1 MLRISKI
8 NPTVA
13 TEVVAMKPILFRGAE
28 IWDGSGA
35 AASPGDVLVEGKRI
49 KAIVHAPERLAVDG
63 ATVIE
68 ARGRTLMPGLVEGH
82 AHISFG
88 GAVNDSDLGN
98 IPPEEH
104 VLLTVRNART
114 LLDHGFTSAYSAATS
129 KLRLDVVIRNAVNA
143 GQFPGPRIRAG
154 SPEITVTGGL
164 GDERKAHMYFESF
177 GLIADGVEEI
187 TKAVRLCCREGVDNI
202 KLNISGDD
210 LSPAAHGGLTVMT
223 QKEIQTAVNVARDF
237 GKKVNCHARAAESVK
252 RAVRCGIDV
261 IYHCESA
268 DEEAIDMLESV
279 KDRIFVGP
287 AIGII
292 YSTLYEGE
300 KFGFYRDS
308 EVGRKM
314 QRTIDTT
321 AAVYTELRKRGVRVL
336 IGGDYGFAQSPQGD
350 NARDLKHFVNLLGFS
365 PSEALQ
371 CGTRIGGQVM
381 GMGNELGQ
389 IKEGYIADLLLVDGD
404 PLNDLDLVVHEKN
417 LHVIMKEGSLY
428 KDISVTSTHEQTGQA
443 DLVRR

>member
-1 MLRISKI
+1 MNR
-8 NPTVA
+8 V
-13 TEVVAMKPILFRGAE
+13 LFRSASV
-28 IWDGSGA
+28 WDGSGA
-35 AASPGDVLVEGKRI
+35 PAFPADVLIEGARI
-49 KAIVHAPERLAVDG
+49 KAIARAPHRLAPEG

-104 VLLTVRNART
+104 VLLTMRNAKT
-114 LLDHGFTSAYSAATS
+114 LLAHGFTSAYSAATS

-143 GQFPGPRIRAG
+143 GELPGPRIRAA

-164 GDERKAHMYFESF
+164 GDERKAHMYYESF
-177 GLIADGVEEI
+177 GMIADGKEEI
-187 TKAVRLCCREGVDNI
+187 AKAVRLCCREGVDNI
-202 KLNISGDD
+202 KVNISGDD
-210 LSPAAHGGLTVMT
+210 LSPAAHGGLTVMR
-223 QKEIQTAVNVARDF
+223 EEEVQTAVNVARDF
-237 GKKVNCHARAAESVK
+237 GKKINCHARAADSVK
-252 RAVRCGIDV
+252 RAVRCGVDV

-268 DEEAIDMLESV
+268 DEEAIDMLESA

-300 KFGFYRDS
+300 KFGFLRDS

-350 NARDLKHFVNLLGFS
+350 NARDLKHFVDLLGFS

-381 GMGNELGQ
+381 GLGSELGQ
-389 IKEGYIADLLLVDGD
+389 VKEGYIADLLLVDGD
-404 PLNDLDLVVHEKN
+404 PLEDLDLVVHEKN

-428 KDISVTSTHEQTGQA
+428 KDRSGAAVRERTVAA
-443 DLVRR
+443 D

>member
-1 MLRISKI
+1 MDR
-8 NPTVA
+8 
-13 TEVVAMKPILFRGAE
+13 ILFRGASV
-28 IWDGSGA
+28 WDGSGA
-35 AASPGDVLVEGKRI
+35 PAFAADVLVEGSRI
-49 KAIVHAPERLAVDG
+49 KTIARVSERLSAEG

-104 VLLTVRNART
+104 VLLTVRNAKT
-114 LLDHGFTSAYSAATS
+114 LLNHGFTSAYSAATS

-143 GQFPGPRIRAG
+143 GEFPGPRIRAA

-164 GDERKAHMYFESF
+164 GDERKAHMYYESF
-177 GLIADGVEEI
+177 GLIADGTEEI
-187 TKAVRLCCREGVDNI
+187 KKAVRLCCREGVDNI
-202 KLNISGDD
+202 KVNISGDD
-210 LSPAAHGGLTVMT
+210 LSPAAHGGLTVMREE
-223 QKEIQTAVNVARDF
+223 EIQMAVNVARDF
-237 GKKVNCHARAAESVK
+237 GKKVNCHARSAESVK
-252 RAVRCGIDV
+252 RAVRCGVDV

-268 DEEAIDMLESV
+268 DEEALDMLESV

-300 KFGFYRDS
+300 AFGFHRDS
-308 EVGRKM
+308 EVGRQM
-314 QRTIDTT
+314 QRVIETT

-350 NARDLKHFVNLLGFS
+350 NARDLKHFVDLLGFS
-365 PSEALQ
+365 PNEALQ

-381 GMGNELGQ
+381 GLGRELGQ
-389 IKEGYIADLLLVDGD
+389 VKEGYIADLLLVDGD
-404 PLNDLDLVVHEKN
+404 PLQDLDLVVREEN
-417 LHVIMKEGSLY
+417 LHVIMKEGALY
-428 KDISVTSTHEQTGQA
+428 KNCAATAPLKHTSAFEESAVGSR
-443 DLVRR
+443 V

>member
-1 MLRISKI
+1 
-8 NPTVA
+8 
-13 TEVVAMKPILFRGAE
+13 MKPVLFRGAS

-35 AASPGDVLVEGKRI
+35 AAFPGDVLVENSRI
-49 KAIVHAPERLAVDG
+49 KAIAPAPERLAVDG
-63 ATVIE
+63 TTVIE

-104 VLLTVRNART
+104 VLLTVRNAKT

-143 GQFPGPRIRAG
+143 GEFPGPRIRAG

-177 GLIADGVEEI
+177 GLIADGAEEI

-223 QKEIQTAVNVARDF
+223 EKEIQTAVNVARDF
-237 GKKVNCHARAAESVK
+237 GKRVNCHARAAESVK

-268 DEEAIDMLESV
+268 DEEAIDMLESA
-279 KDRIFVGP
+279 KDRVFVGP

-300 KFGFYRDS
+300 RFGFYRDS

-350 NARDLKHFVNLLGFS
+350 NARDLKHFVDLLGFS

-381 GMGNELGQ
+381 GMGDELGQ

-404 PLNDLDLVVHEKN
+404 PLTDLDLVVHEKN

-428 KDISVTSTHEQTGQA
+428 KDISVTSAHEQTGQP
-443 DLVRR
+443 DLVCR

>member
-1 MLRISKI
+1 
-8 NPTVA
+8 
-13 TEVVAMKPILFRGAE
+13 MKPVLFRGAC

-35 AASPGDVLVEGKRI
+35 AAYPGDVLVEGSRI
-49 KAIVHAPERLAVDG
+49 KAIAPAPERLAVDG

-104 VLLTVRNART
+104 VLLTVRNAKT

-223 QKEIQTAVNVARDF
+223 EKEIQTAVSVARDF
-237 GKKVNCHARAAESVK
+237 GKRVNCHARAAESVK

-268 DEEAIDMLESV
+268 DEEALDMLESA

-292 YSTLYEGE
+292 YCTLYEGE

-321 AAVYTELRKRGVRVL
+321 AAVYTELRKRGVRIL

-350 NARDLKHFVNLLGFS
+350 NARDLKHFVDLLGFS

-389 IKEGYIADLLLVDGD
+389 IKKGYIADLLLVDGD
-404 PLNDLDLVVHEKN
+404 PLKDLDLVVHEKN
-417 LHVIMKEGSLY
+417 LHVIMKEGLLY
-428 KDISVTSTHEQTGQA
+428 KDTSVVTSTHE
-443 DLVRR
+443 

>member
-1 MLRISKI
+1 
-8 NPTVA
+8 
-13 TEVVAMKPILFRGAE
+13 MKPVLFRGAC

-35 AASPGDVLVEGKRI
+35 AAYPGDVLVEGSRI
-49 KAIVHAPERLAVDG
+49 KAIAPAPERLAVDG

-104 VLLTVRNART
+104 VLLTVRNAKT

-143 GQFPGPRIRAG
+143 GEFPGPRIRAG

-223 QKEIQTAVNVARDF
+223 EKEIQTAVNVARDF
-237 GKKVNCHARAAESVK
+237 GKRVNCHARAAESVK

-268 DEEAIDMLESV
+268 DEEAIDMLESA

-350 NARDLKHFVNLLGFS
+350 NARDLKHFVDLLGFS

-381 GMGNELGQ
+381 GMGHELGQ

-404 PLNDLDLVVHEKN
+404 PLKDLDLVVHEKN
-417 LHVIMKEGSLY
+417 LHVIMKEGLLY
-428 KDISVTSTHEQTGQA
+428 KNISATSTHE
-443 DLVRR
+443 

>member
-1 MLRISKI
+1 
-8 NPTVA
+8 
-13 TEVVAMKPILFRGAE
+13 MKPILFRGAS

-35 AASPGDVLVEGKRI
+35 DAFPGDVLVEGSRI
-49 KAIVHAPERLAVDG
+49 KAIARKPERLAVDG
-63 ATVIE
+63 AIVIE
-68 ARGRTLMPGLVEGH
+68 AKGRTLMPGLVEGH

-104 VLLTVRNART
+104 MLLTARNAKT

-129 KLRLDVVIRNAVNA
+129 KLRLDVVMRNAINA
-143 GQFPGPRIRAG
+143 GEFPGPRMRAG

-164 GDERKAHMYFESF
+164 GDERKAHMYYESF
-177 GLIADGVEEI
+177 GLIADGKDEI
-187 TKAVRLCCREGVDNI
+187 RKAVRLCCREGVDNI

-210 LSPAAHGGLTVMT
+210 LSPAAHGGLTVMSEE
-223 QKEIQTAVNVARDF
+223 EIQTAVRVARDF
-237 GKKVNCHARAAESVK
+237 GKRVNCHARAAESVK
-252 RAVRCGIDV
+252 RAVRNGIDV

-268 DEEAIDMLESV
+268 DEEAIDMLESA

-292 YSTLYEGE
+292 YCTLYEGE

-381 GMGNELGQ
+381 GMGHELGQ
-389 IKEGYIADLLLVDGD
+389 IKEGFIADLLLVDGD
-404 PLNDLDLVVHEKN
+404 PLEDLDLVVHKKN

-428 KDISVTSTHEQTGQA
+428 KDVSAVTNRENAIAA
-443 DLVRR
+443 D

>member
-1 MLRISKI
+1 
-8 NPTVA
+8 
-13 TEVVAMKPILFRGAE
+13 MKPILLRGASV
-28 IWDGSGA
+28 WDGSGA
-35 AASPGDVLVEGKRI
+35 PAFPADVLVDGARI
-49 KAIVHAPERLAVDG
+49 KSIARAPERLAADG
-63 ATVIE
+63 AHVIE
-68 ARGRTLMPGLVEGH
+68 AHGRTLMPGLVEGH

-104 VLLTVRNART
+104 MLLTARNAKT

-164 GDERKAHMYFESF
+164 GDERKAHMYYESF
-177 GLIADGVEEI
+177 GMIADGPEELR
-187 TKAVRLCCREGVDNI
+187 KAVRLCCREGVDNV

-210 LSPAAHGGLTVMT
+210 LSPAAHGGLTVMRED
-223 QKEIQTAVNVARDF
+223 EIQMAVSVARDF

-268 DEEAIDMLESV
+268 DEEAIDLLESA

-292 YSTLYEGE
+292 YCTLYEGE
-300 KFGFYRDS
+300 AFGFKRDS
-308 EVGRKM
+308 QIGRQM
-314 QRTIDTT
+314 QRVIDTT
-321 AAVYTELRKRGVRVL
+321 AAVYTELRKRGVRIL

-350 NARDLKHFVNLLGFS
+350 NARDLKHFVDLLGFS
-365 PSEALQ
+365 PNEALQ

-389 IKEGYIADLLLVDGD
+389 VKEGYIADLLLVDGD
-404 PLNDLDLVVHEKN
+404 PLKDLDLVVHEKN

-428 KDISVTSTHEQTGQA
+428 KDISAAASFERSVAA
-443 DLVRR
+443 D

>member
-1 MLRISKI
+1 MNR
-8 NPTVA
+8 V
-13 TEVVAMKPILFRGAE
+13 LFRGASV
-28 IWDGSGA
+28 WDGSGA
-35 AASPGDVLVEGKRI
+35 PAFPADVLVENGRI
-49 KAIVHAPERLAVDG
+49 KAIAHTASRLSTEG

-104 VLLTVRNART
+104 VLLTVRNAKT

-143 GQFPGPRIRAG
+143 GQFPGPRIRAA

-164 GDERKAHMYFESF
+164 GDERKAHMYYESF
-177 GLIADGVEEI
+177 GMIADGPEEI
-187 TKAVRLCCREGVDNI
+187 RKIVRLCCREGVDNI
-202 KLNISGDD
+202 KVNISGDD
-210 LSPAAHGGLTVMT
+210 LSPAAHGGLTVMRED
-223 QKEIQTAVNVARDF
+223 EIQMAVSVARDF
-237 GKKVNCHARAAESVK
+237 NKKVNCHARSAESVK
-252 RAVRCGIDV
+252 RAVRCGVDV

-268 DEEAIDMLESV
+268 DEEAIDMLESA

-308 EVGRKM
+308 ELGRKM
-314 QRTIDTT
+314 QRTIDST

-336 IGGDYGFAQSPQGD
+336 IGGDFGFAQSPQGD

-365 PSEALQ
+365 PTEALQ

-381 GMGNELGQ
+381 GLGHELGE

-404 PLNDLDLVVHEKN
+404 PLKDLDLVVHTKN
-417 LHVIMKEGSLY
+417 LHVIMKEGDLY
-428 KDISVTSTHEQTGQA
+428 KDVSATAALEHTV
-443 DLVRR
+443 VR

>member
-1 MLRISKI
+1 MNR
-8 NPTVA
+8 VF
-13 TEVVAMKPILFRGAE
+13 FRNASV
-28 IWDGSGA
+28 WDGSGA
-35 AASPGDVLVEGKRI
+35 PAFPAAVLVEGTRI
-49 KAIVHAPERLAVDG
+49 KTIARAPHRLATEG

-104 VLLTVRNART
+104 VLLTMRNAKT

-143 GQFPGPRIRAG
+143 GELPGPRIRAA

-164 GDERKAHMYFESF
+164 GDERKAHMYYESF
-177 GLIADGVEEI
+177 GMIADGKEEI
-187 TKAVRLCCREGVDNI
+187 VKAVRLCCREGVDNI
-202 KLNISGDD
+202 KVNISGDD
-210 LSPAAHGGLTVMT
+210 LSPAAHGGLTVMR
-223 QKEIQTAVNVARDF
+223 EEEVQTAVNVARDF
-237 GKKVNCHARAAESVK
+237 GKKINCHARAAESVK
-252 RAVRCGIDV
+252 RAIRCGVDV

-268 DEEAIDMLESV
+268 DEEAIDMLESA

-300 KFGFYRDS
+300 KFGFFRDS

-350 NARDLKHFVNLLGFS
+350 NARDLKHFVDLLGFS

-371 CGTRIGGQVM
+371 CGTRVGGQVM
-381 GMGNELGQ
+381 GLGDELGQ
-389 IKEGYIADLLLVDGD
+389 VKEGYLADLLLVDGD
-404 PLNDLDLVVHEKN
+404 PLEDLDRVVHEKN
-417 LHVIMKEGSLY
+417 LHVIMKEGSVY
-428 KDISVTSTHEQTGQA
+428 KDCSAA
-443 DLVRR
+443 DVRERTVAAD

>member
-1 MLRISKI
+1 MNR
-8 NPTVA
+8 V
-13 TEVVAMKPILFRGAE
+13 LFRGASV
-28 IWDGSGA
+28 WDGSGA
-35 AASPGDVLVEGKRI
+35 PAFLADVLVEGSRI
-49 KAIVHAPERLAVDG
+49 KTIASAPERLATDG
-63 ATVIE
+63 AIVIE

-104 VLLTVRNART
+104 MLLTARNAKT

-129 KLRLDVVIRNAVNA
+129 KLRLDIAIRNAVNA
-143 GQFPGPRIRAG
+143 GEFPGPRIRAG

-164 GDERKAHMYFESF
+164 GDERKAHMYYESF
-177 GLIADGVEEI
+177 GMIADGVEEI
-187 TKAVRLCCREGVDNI
+187 KKVVRLCCREGVDNV
-202 KLNISGDD
+202 KVNISGDD
-210 LSPAAHGGLTVMT
+210 LSPAAHGGLTVMRED
-223 QKEIQTAVNVARDF
+223 EIQMAVDVARDF
-237 GKKVNCHARAAESVK
+237 GKKVNCHARSAESVK
-252 RAVRCGIDV
+252 RAVRCGVDV

-268 DEEAIDMLESV
+268 DEEAIDLLESA

-300 KFGFYRDS
+300 KFGFHRDS
-308 EVGRKM
+308 EVGRQM
-314 QRTIDTT
+314 QRVIEST
-321 AAVYTELRKRGVRVL
+321 AEVYTELRKRGVRIL

-350 NARDLKHFVNLLGFS
+350 NARDLKHFVDLLGFS
-365 PSEALQ
+365 PNEALQ

-381 GMGNELGQ
+381 GLGKELGEV
-389 IKEGYIADLLLVDGD
+389 KEGYIADLLLLDGD
-404 PLNDLDLVVHEKN
+404 PLKDIDLVVHTKN

-428 KDISVTSTHEQTGQA
+428 KNDAATAVLEHTVPTS
-443 DLVRR
+443 

>member
-1 MLRISKI
+1 
-8 NPTVA
+8 
-13 TEVVAMKPILFRGAE
+13 MKPILFRGASV
-28 IWDGSGA
+28 WDGSGA
-35 AASPGDVLVEGKRI
+35 PAFPGDVLVENGRI
-49 KAIVHAPERLAVDG
+49 KAIARTPSRLSTEG

-104 VLLTVRNART
+104 VLLTVRNAKT

-143 GQFPGPRIRAG
+143 GQFPGPRIRAA

-164 GDERKAHMYFESF
+164 GDERKAHMYYESF
-177 GLIADGVEEI
+177 GLIADGKEEL

-202 KLNISGDD
+202 KVNISGDD
-210 LSPAAHGGLTVMT
+210 LSPAAHGGLTVMR
-223 QKEIQTAVNVARDF
+223 EEEVQTAVNVARDF

-252 RAVRCGIDV
+252 RAVRCGVDV

-268 DEEAIDMLESV
+268 DEEAIDLLESV

-300 KFGFYRDS
+300 PFGFYRDS

-314 QRTIDTT
+314 QRTIDNT
-321 AAVYTELRKRGVRVL
+321 AAVYTELRKRGVRIL
-336 IGGDYGFAQSPQGD
+336 IGGDYGFAQSPQGQ
-350 NARDLKHFVNLLGFS
+350 NARDLKHFVNLLGFT

-381 GMGNELGQ
+381 GLGNELGQ

-404 PLNDLDLVVHEKN
+404 PLEDLDLVVHEKN

-428 KDISVTSTHEQTGQA
+428 KDHSESAVIENVPANVS
-443 DLVRR
+443 

>member
-1 MLRISKI
+1 MNR
-8 NPTVA
+8 V
-13 TEVVAMKPILFRGAE
+13 LFRSANV
-28 IWDGSGA
+28 WDGSGA
-35 AASPGDVLVEGKRI
+35 PAFPADVLVEGGRI
-49 KAIVHAPERLAVDG
+49 KTIAGSPSRLATEG
-63 ATVIE
+63 AVVIE

-104 VLLTVRNART
+104 MLLTVRNAKT

-143 GQFPGPRIRAG
+143 GEFPGPRIRAG

-164 GDERKAHMYFESF
+164 GDERKAHMYYESF
-177 GLIADGVEEI
+177 GLIADGKEEI

-210 LSPAAHGGLTVMT
+210 LSPAAHGGLTVMSEE
-223 QKEIQTAVNVARDF
+223 EIQTAVRVARDF

-252 RAVRCGIDV
+252 RAVRNGIDV

-300 KFGFYRDS
+300 RFGFHRDS

-350 NARDLKHFVNLLGFS
+350 NARDLKHFVDLLGFS

-381 GMGNELGQ
+381 GLGNELGQ
-389 IKEGYIADLLLVDGD
+389 VKEGYIADLLLVDGD
-404 PLNDLDLVVHEKN
+404 PLKNLDLVVHEKN

-428 KDISVTSTHEQTGQA
+428 KDCSAAAILEHTVAA
-443 DLVRR
+443 D

>member
-1 MLRISKI
+1 
-8 NPTVA
+8 
-13 TEVVAMKPILFRGAE
+13 MKPVLFRGAS

-35 AASPGDVLVEGKRI
+35 AAFPGDVLVEGGRI
-49 KAIVHAPERLAVDG
+49 KAVAPAPERVAVNG

-104 VLLTVRNART
+104 VLLTVRNAKT

-143 GQFPGPRIRAG
+143 GEFPGPRIRAG

-223 QKEIQTAVNVARDF
+223 EEEIQTAVNVARDF
-237 GKKVNCHARAAESVK
+237 GKRVNCHARAAESVK
-252 RAVRCGIDV
+252 RAVRCGVDV

-268 DEEAIDMLESV
+268 DEEAIDMLESA

-350 NARDLKHFVNLLGFS
+350 NARDLKHFVDLLGFS

-381 GMGNELGQ
+381 GMGDELGQ
-389 IKEGYIADLLLVDGD
+389 IKAGYIADLLLVDGD
-404 PLNDLDLVVHEKN
+404 PLKDLDLVVHEKN
-417 LHVIMKEGSLY
+417 LHVIMKEGMLY
-428 KDISVTSTHEQTGQA
+428 KNISAGETHEQS
-443 DLVRR
+443 DLV

>member
-1 MLRISKI
+1 MNR
-8 NPTVA
+8 V
-13 TEVVAMKPILFRGAE
+13 LFRSASV
-28 IWDGSGA
+28 WDGSGA
-35 AASPGDVLVEGKRI
+35 PSFPADVLVEGARI
-49 KAIVHAPERLAVDG
+49 KTIARAPHRLAAEG

-104 VLLTVRNART
+104 VLLTMRNAKT

-143 GQFPGPRIRAG
+143 GELPGPRIRAA

-164 GDERKAHMYFESF
+164 GDERKAHMYYESF
-177 GLIADGVEEI
+177 GMIADGKEEI
-187 TKAVRLCCREGVDNI
+187 AKAVRLCCREGVDNI
-202 KLNISGDD
+202 KVNISGDD
-210 LSPAAHGGLTVMT
+210 LSPAAHGGLTVMR
-223 QKEIQTAVNVARDF
+223 EEEVQTAVNVARDF
-237 GKKVNCHARAAESVK
+237 GKKINCHARAAESVK
-252 RAVRCGIDV
+252 RAVRCGVDV

-268 DEEAIDMLESV
+268 DEEAIDMLESA

-300 KFGFYRDS
+300 KFGFLRDS

-350 NARDLKHFVNLLGFS
+350 NARDLKHFVDLLGFS

-381 GMGNELGQ
+381 GLGGELGQ
-389 IKEGYIADLLLVDGD
+389 VKEGYFADLLLVDGD
-404 PLNDLDLVVHEKN
+404 PLEDLDLVVHEKN
-417 LHVIMKEGSLY
+417 LHVIMKEGSVY
-428 KDISVTSTHEQTGQA
+428 KDCSGAAVRERTVAA
-443 DLVRR
+443 D

>member
-1 MLRISKI
+1 MQ
-8 NPTVA
+8 
-13 TEVVAMKPILFRGAE
+13 PILFRGASV
-28 IWDGSGA
+28 WDGSGTDA
-35 AASPGDVLVEGKRI
+35 FPADVLVEGKRI
-49 KAIVHAPERLAVDG
+49 KAIARYPERLTADG
-63 ATVIE
+63 AMVIE
-68 ARGRTLMPGLVEGH
+68 AKSRTLIPGLVEGH

-104 VLLTVRNART
+104 MLLTARNAKT

-129 KLRLDVVIRNAVNA
+129 KLRLDVVIRNAINA
-143 GQFPGPRIRAG
+143 GEFPGPRMRAG

-164 GDERKAHMYFESF
+164 GDERKAHMYYESF
-177 GLIADGVEEI
+177 GLIADGKEEMR
-187 TKAVRLCCREGVDNI
+187 KAVRLCCREGVDNI

-210 LSPAAHGGLTVMT
+210 LSPAAHGGLTVMSEE
-223 QKEIQTAVNVARDF
+223 EIATAVSVARDF

-252 RAVRCGIDV
+252 RAIRNGIDV

-268 DEEAIDMLESV
+268 DEEAIDMLESA

-292 YSTLYEGE
+292 YCTLYEGE
-300 KFGFYRDS
+300 KFGFYHDS

-314 QRTIDTT
+314 RRTIDST
-321 AAVYTELRKRGVRVL
+321 AAVYTELRKRGVRIL

-350 NARDLKHFVNLLGFS
+350 NARDLEHFVNLLGFT

-381 GMGNELGQ
+381 GMGYELGQ
-389 IKEGYIADLLLVDGD
+389 IKEGFIADLLLVDGD
-404 PLNDLDLVVHEKN
+404 PLKNLDLVVHEKN
-417 LHVIMKEGSLY
+417 LHVIMKEGALY
-428 KDISVTSTHEQTGQA
+428 KDASATSVLEQAIAA
-443 DLVRR
+443 D

>member
-1 MLRISKI
+1 
-8 NPTVA
+8 
-13 TEVVAMKPILFRGAE
+13 MKPVLFRGAS

-35 AASPGDVLVEGKRI
+35 AAFPGDVLVEGSRI
-49 KAIVHAPERLAVDG
+49 KAVAPAPERLSVNG

-68 ARGRTLMPGLVEGH
+68 ARDRTLMPGLVEGH

-104 VLLTVRNART
+104 VLLTVRNAKT

-143 GQFPGPRIRAG
+143 GEFPGPRIRAG

-223 QKEIQTAVNVARDF
+223 EKEIQTAVSVARDF
-237 GKKVNCHARAAESVK
+237 GKRVNCHARAAESVK

-268 DEEAIDMLESV
+268 DEEAIDMLESA

-381 GMGNELGQ
+381 GMGHELGQ

-404 PLNDLDLVVHEKN
+404 PLEDLDLVVPEKN

-428 KDISVTSTHEQTGQA
+428 KDISVTSTHE
-443 DLVRR
+443 

>member
-1 MLRISKI
+1 MS
-8 NPTVA
+8 A
-13 TEVVAMKPILFRGAE
+13 
-28 IWDGSGA
+28 DGSGA
-35 AASPGDVLVEGKRI
+35 AAFPADVLVEGSRI
-49 KAIVHAPERLAVDG
+49 KTIARAPDRLAVDG
-63 ATVIE
+63 DTVIE

-104 VLLTVRNART
+104 MLLTARNAKT

-143 GQFPGPRIRAG
+143 GEFPGPRIRAA

-164 GDERKAHMYFESF
+164 GDERKAHMYYESF
-177 GLIADGVEEI
+177 GMIADGTEEI
-187 TKAVRLCCREGVDNI
+187 KKVVRLCCREGVDNI
-202 KLNISGDD
+202 KVNISGDD
-210 LSPAAHGGLTVMT
+210 LSPAAHGGLTVMREEEV
-223 QKEIQTAVNVARDF
+223 QMAANVARDF
-237 GKKVNCHARAAESVK
+237 GKKVNCHARSAGSVK
-252 RAVRCGIDV
+252 RAVRCGVDV

-268 DEEAIDMLESV
+268 DEEAIDMLESA

-300 KFGFYRDS
+300 QFGFRRDS
-308 EVGRKM
+308 EIGRQM
-314 QRTIDTT
+314 QRVIDTT
-321 AAVYTELRKRGVRVL
+321 AAVYKELRRRGVRIL
-336 IGGDYGFAQSPQGD
+336 IGGDYGFAQTPQGD
-350 NARDLKHFVNLLGFS
+350 NARDLKHSVDLLGFS

-381 GMGNELGQ
+381 GLGKELGEV
-389 IKEGYIADLLLVDGD
+389 KEGYLADLLLVDGN
-404 PLNDLDLVVHEKN
+404 PLKDLDLVVHEKN

-428 KDISVTSTHEQTGQA
+428 KDCSATA
-443 DLVRR
+443 KLVHTAVPQLEEVGSRT